1 MSVQKGELIWVDFDP
16 TRGHEQ
22 QKRRPAIV
30 VSATTF
36 NDRMGG
42 IVWVLPITSK
52 KKGRPDEIALPE
64 GLPVR
69 GVLLLS
75 QLRALDIAARG
86 FERIGMVPDEFMD
99 DEVSGRL
106 IAVLEG

>member
-16 TRGHEQ
+16 TRVQEQ
-22 QKRRPAIV
+22 QKRRHAKIE
-30 VSATTF
+30 SATTF
-36 NDRMGG
+36 NTRMGG
-42 IVWVLPITSK
+42 IDWELPITSK

-86 FERIGMVPDEFMD
+86 IERPGMVSD
-99 DEVSGRL
+99 V
-106 IAVLEG
+106 

>member
-22 QKRRPAIV
+22 QKRRHAIV

-86 FERIGMVPDEFMD
+86 FERIGMAPVEFMD

>member
-1 MSVQKGELIWVDFDP
+1 
-16 TRGHEQ
+16 
-22 QKRRPAIV
+22 
-30 VSATTF
+30 
-36 NDRMGG
+36 MGA
-42 IVWVLPITSK
+42 SYYFQEERK
-52 KKGRPDEIALPE
+52 ALPE

>member
-1 MSVQKGELIWVDFDP
+1 MNVQKGELIWVDFDP

-30 VSATTF
+30 VSASEF
-36 NDRMGG
+36 NERMGG

-52 KKGRPDEIALPE
+52 EKGRPDEITLPA

-75 QLRALDIAARG
+75 QLRALDIATRG

-106 IAVLEG
+106 IAILEG

>member
-1 MSVQKGELIWVDFDP
+1 M
-16 TRGHEQ
+16 
-22 QKRRPAIV
+22 
-30 VSATTF
+30 
-36 NDRMGG
+36 
-42 IVWVLPITSK
+42 
-52 KKGRPDEIALPE
+52 
-64 GLPVR
+64 
-69 GVLLLS
+69 LLS